1 VPQPATSREEVFPLP
16 RPVPVYMTYLTVEPT
31 ANGVIFRPDVYGF
44 DALAMPQMFGR
55 ARDIAAAADGDDRG

>member
-1 VPQPATSREEVFPLP
+1 
-16 RPVPVYMTYLTVEPT
+16 
-31 ANGVIFRPDVYGF
+31 VYGF